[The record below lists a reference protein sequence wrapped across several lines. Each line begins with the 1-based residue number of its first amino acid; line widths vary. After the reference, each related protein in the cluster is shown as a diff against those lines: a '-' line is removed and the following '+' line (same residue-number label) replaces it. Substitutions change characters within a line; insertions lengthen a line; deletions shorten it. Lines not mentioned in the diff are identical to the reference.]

1 MTEASV
7 YVITKGIIKALCF
20 SYDYYVPGMI
30 TSAIMNESESCMVT
44 FLCVSCTDTTV
55 LLLV

>member
-1 MTEASV
+1 M
-7 YVITKGIIKALCF
+7 YVITKRIFKALRF
-20 SYDYYVPGMI
+20 SHGYYVPGMI
-30 TSAIMNESESCMVT
+30 TSVIINKSESCMVT

>member
-1 MTEASV
+1 M
-7 YVITKGIIKALCF
+7 YVITKGIIKALPF
-20 SYDYYVPGMI
+20 SHDYYVPGMI
-30 TSAIMNESESCMVT
+30 TGPIINESESCMVT